1 MPFTTTE
8 PLSPRARQIVAA
20 ARELL
25 EERGVD
31 GWSMRIL
38 AERVGIRA
46 PSLYK
51 HFASKEALE
60 ATLISLAYEE
70 QTEVFRAALE
80 RSAEPMVAMS
90 EAYRAYAHENPQLY
104 RLMYDRPINRSLIVP
119 GVEDAAAEPAEQAAG
134 GDVALARAA
143 WAFSHGMTILE
154 LNERYRPGADLEA
167 AWRRGISALQAA
179 AEPDEPSS
187 DA

>member
-1 MPFTTTE
+1 M
-8 PLSPRARQIVAA
+8 
-20 ARELL
+20 
-25 EERGVD
+25 D
-31 GWSMRIL
+31 GWSMRTL

-60 ATLISLAYEE
+60 ATLITLAYEE
-70 QTEVFRAALE
+70 QTEVFWAALG

-90 EAYRAYAHENPQLY
+90 EAYRGYARRNPQLY
-104 RLMYDRPINRSLIVP
+104 RLMYDRPLNRSLIAP
-119 GVEDAAAEPAEQAAG
+119 SVENAAAEPAERAAG

-167 AWRRGISALQAA
+167 AWRRGIAALQAA
-179 AEPDEPSS
+179 ALPGEPSS
-187 DA
+187 DP